1 MKRLILIVLATVL
14 AGACQQGTPPRPVP
28 SVAQIG
34 EDLVCSSAEHAF
46 EDAQAGWGFCY
57 PEGWR
62 YTERAQGNSNPTR
75 LDLTFDVTDTKPG
88 CPANCP
94 SCVAPTPVPGG
105 ATPPA
110 CTVTS
115 GLFGFMI
122 ISTYERLGAKD
133 LVTWMQTTLPS
144 VPDRQAILWG
154 DATEADLLADG
165 RRIALTPQRV
175 VIMEL
180 RSGQGQLNLE
190 SAMSTRLGTW
200 KFLV

>member
-1 MKRLILIVLATVL
+1 MNRLILFVLVAVL
-14 AGACQQGTPPRPVP
+14 AGACQQQATPHPVP

-34 EDLVCSSAEHAF
+34 EDLVCSSTEHAF

-57 PEGWR
+57 PESWR
-62 YTERAQGNSNPTR
+62 YNERAQGDTNPTR

-88 CPANCP
+88 CPANCL
-94 SCVAPTPVPGG
+94 SCVEPTPVPGG
-105 ATPPA
+105 ATPPT
-110 CTVTS
+110 CTLTS

-133 LVTWMQTTLPS
+133 LVTWMQNTLPS
-144 VPDRQAILWG
+144 VPARQAIVWG
-154 DATEADLLADG
+154 DASEADLLADG
-165 RRIALTPQRV
+165 RRIALTQQHV

-190 SAMSTRLGTW
+190 SAMSSRLGTW